1 MDKEQLHKTLEQLH
15 SELQKVESVDQ
26 DELRVLRQLS
36 EDIRG
41 LLEHGGEP
49 QQLGYRNLGERL
61 REGIDSLE
69 ASHPNVTLLMGQV
82 ADVLAK
88 MGI

>member
-1 MDKEQLHKTLEQLH
+1 MDKQQLHKTLEQLH
-15 SELQKVESVDQ
+15 AELQKVDSVDQ

-36 EDIRG
+36 ADIQV
-41 LLEHGGEP
+41 LLEQGGEP

-61 REGIDSLE
+61 REAIDDLE
-69 ASHPNVTLLMGQV
+69 ASHPKITLLMGQV